1 MTECWHIQKTVSKF
15 VRTDW
20 NWKNSPGQ
28 KMINKVASTIQVDY
42 RLQCM
47 LNCTMSPTCDSCNY
61 RPSDKTWLLTSVTQ
75 NTSFVKMAL
84 YCALVLLKRRVSS
97 TLTTLRSM
105 PILLTSSSTTTGPGG
120 AQTSATSSE
129 RHIANDSW
137 VNGQRPLNSRLSNN
151 TFARYCACPSFRS
164 ESCVP
169 FLLLYLLWGL

>member
-1 MTECWHIQKTVSKF
+1 MMEHAEYNAKTLTEQNGVGRTVQD
-15 VRTDW
+15 RRW
-20 NWKNSPGQ
+20 
-28 KMINKVASTIQVDY
+28 STRWQALSRWTTV
-42 RLQCM
+42 CSA
-47 LNCTMSPTCDSCNY
+47 CSTVPCH
-61 RPSDKTWLLTSVTQ
+61 RPVTRATTVLLT
-75 NTSFVKMAL
+75 
-84 YCALVLLKRRVSS
+84 RRVSS
-97 TLTTLRSM
+97 TLTILRSM
-105 PILLTSSSTTTGPGG
+105 ATLLTSSSTTTGPGG